1 MKRFSVMAVLLLC
14 MLALCACGSKD
25 DEEVDENGEAYDP
38 PKLEGQW
45 KQVNNTS
52 EEDYQGIYISEDNI
66 QVYWILGSSDGA
78 ALYWDGTFTPPVKGN
93 AENTYSWQST
103 ADKGRTEMSLF
114 ASKEE
119 THDFEYKNGK
129 LIYTATYGENSMRIV
144 AEQQEWGYETLEY
157 SGTVDVFDLVNE
169 DYQEMIAGGGS
180 GVSIPEE

>member
-93 AENTYSWQST
+93 EENTYSWSST
-103 ADKGRTEMSLF
+103 ADTGRTEMSMF
-114 ASKEE
+114 ASKE
-119 THDFEYKNGK
+119 
-129 LIYTATYGENSMRIV
+129 
-144 AEQQEWGYETLEY
+144 
-157 SGTVDVFDLVNE
+157 
-169 DYQEMIAGGGS
+169 
-180 GVSIPEE
+180 